1 MDAKKI
7 IALMDIAQ
15 KAIDHHA
22 ASRRTAAAKR
32 AYYDSCSE
40 WKDDQGYDRFQK
52 LDRNSED
59 WERMMT
65 HAHSCLVEYR
75 KAKKA
80 EYNAKRRLT
89 TAIRKAEVA

>member
-1 MDAKKI
+1 MSTKKI
-7 IALMDIAQ
+7 ISLLDIAQ

-22 ASRRTAAAKR
+22 ASRRTSAAKM
-32 AYYDSCSE
+32 AYYDSCAE

-52 LDRNSED
+52 LDRNGED

-65 HAHSCLVEYR
+65 HAHSHLIEYR
-75 KAKKA
+75 KAKRA

-89 TAIRKAEVA
+89 TAIRKGE

>member
-1 MDAKKI
+1 MNTSKI
-7 IALMDIAQ
+7 IGLLDIAQ
-15 KAIDHHA
+15 KSIDHHT
-22 ASRRTAAAKR
+22 ASRRTFAAKM

-65 HAHSCLVEYR
+65 HAHSYLVAYR
-75 KAKKA
+75 KAKRA
-80 EYNAKRRLT
+80 EYNAKRRLIS
-89 TAIRKAEVA
+89 AIRRAEAV